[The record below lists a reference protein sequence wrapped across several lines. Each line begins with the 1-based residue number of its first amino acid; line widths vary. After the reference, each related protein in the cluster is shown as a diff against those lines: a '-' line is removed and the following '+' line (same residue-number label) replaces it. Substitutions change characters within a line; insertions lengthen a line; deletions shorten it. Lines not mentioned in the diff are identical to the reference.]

1 MVTTLEVKSPMNVEI
16 LIQTIVE
23 ESHVQPTLSAT
34 DPPVTAPLD
43 SIKRLIV
50 MLVVTV
56 LFLNVTRSLQLPQL
70 QPPQQQPLPQLLI
83 VGAVIWF
90 AMVTPTVE

>member
-1 MVTTLEVKSPMNVEI
+1 MNVEI
-16 LIQTIVE
+16 LIQTTVE

-34 DPPVTAPLD
+34 DPPATAPLD

-56 LFLNVTRSLQLPQL
+56 LFLSVTRSLQLQLPQL

-90 AMVTPTVE
+90 AMVTPAVE